1 MPQTSGVRS
10 WFVGP
15 DSSLSERM
23 RLHRWERLRAEFPD
37 LETLRVLDLGGTTLY
52 WTRSPVRPRSV
63 TVINLKEPGEGLP
76 WVQAISGDACDARE
90 LVGGDEFDLVSSNSL
105 IEHLG
110 GHMQRRR
117 FADVVRAMAP
127 RYSVQTPYRYFPV
140 EPHWVL
146 PGMQFLPLSVRSW
159 IAPPM
164 ASGTYSRLDPGG
176 CPGRGHVR
184 RAAEPHRHAHLF
196 P

>member
-1 MPQTSGVRS
+1 
-10 WFVGP
+10 
-15 DSSLSERM
+15 
-23 RLHRWERLRAEFPD
+23 
-37 LETLRVLDLGGTTLY
+37 
-52 WTRSPVRPRSV
+52 
-63 TVINLKEPGEGLP
+63 VINLKEPGEGLP

-90 LVGGDEFDLVSSNSL
+90 PVGGDEFDLVFSNSL

-159 IAPPM
+159 IPPPM
-164 ASGTYSRLDPGG
+164 ASGTYSRPDPGR

-184 RAAEPHRHAHLF
+184 RAAEPQRHAHLF